1 MLREQT
7 VAIVSQCQL
16 RYENSTKKIV
26 SSFPHAK
33 TQGRMECLVVQGVRR
48 HSILAIHSIYRRIVW
63 WYCMFERTLPM
74 SSMQLN
80 VDCFHCAIFCTGQ
93 KPFSIKKRGLVTF
106 CNSKSWTKQAAAR
119 GVASSLCTAAHPLH
133 TRPTNKFGTS
143 VSETTMRPN
152 PRVTFREV
160 TFSV

>member
-33 TQGRMECLVVQGVRR
+33 AQGRMECLVVQGVRR
-48 HSILAIHSIYRRIVW
+48 HSILAIYSIYRRIVW

-93 KPFSIKKRGLVTF
+93 KPSGLAVKRPACPYKSATYKGQKPSVLAVKRPACPYKSAIQKRFLVE
-106 CNSKSWTKQAAAR
+106 NTKAA
-119 GVASSLCTAAHPLH
+119 
-133 TRPTNKFGTS
+133 
-143 VSETTMRPN
+143 
-152 PRVTFREV
+152 
-160 TFSV
+160 